1 MILLNNI
8 LATLVLICL
17 TGLAGLCILK
27 PRTLVEWLRKMA
39 RKSPWFNAN
48 PFLFR
53 SWYPLFLRV
62 MGIGLLMVVALSV
75 MVMTGHGF

>member
-1 MILLNNI
+1 
-8 LATLVLICL
+8 
-17 TGLAGLCILK
+17 
-27 PRTLVEWLRKMA
+27 MA